1 MGQMWHNYVGGGQLG
16 VTLCDRKGGRG
27 KSAEESVT

>member
-1 MGQMWHNYVGGGQLG
+1 

-27 KSAEESVT
+27 KSAEKAWHN